1 MISWILKKFSGRHY
15 RKFLDRC
22 RPIVARINEFER
34 AYQTLSDEQLQ
45 AKTVEFRDRFKA
57 GETLDQLLPEAF
69 AAVKN
74 TARRLSGRTIL
85 VCDHELTWDMVHY
98 DVQLIGGIALHEG
111 KIAEMATGEG
121 KTLVAT
127 LPLYLNALSGRN
139 AQLVTANDYLARR
152 DAEWMGFIYQ
162 FLGVSVG
169 CIQQLMPNDLRREM
183 YNRDITYGTAS
194 EFGFDY
200 LRDNGMATRKED
212 QVQRDHFFCIVDE
225 VDSILV
231 DEARTPLIISGP
243 APIEREQPFARVKPS
258 VEELVN
264 AQTRLCN
271 RLIAEARDLLEKPGV
286 TTDDRRTAL
295 RRMLQV
301 KMGHPKN
308 KQLMRLMETPEWRKQ
323 LDKVETEMNS
333 DLNKDELYH
342 LKEELFYTIDERQHQ
357 ADLTE
362 IGRTRLHPENPD
374 AFMIPDLA
382 TEFSDLEK
390 NHDLTPEEKEKRRAE
405 GQQRFELISEDIHSI
420 SQLLRAYSL
429 YERDVE
435 YVVQEGK
442 VMIVDENTGRVM
454 PGRRWSDG
462 LHQAVEAKENV
473 IIERETRTYATI
485 TIQNYFRMY
494 EKLAGMTGTAETEA
508 TEFNEIYRLVVVVIP
523 TNKPCIRLDKND
535 SIFKTRRDKFN
546 AVVKEIQ
553 LANTRGQPVLVGTV
567 SVEASEVLSR
577 MLRRANITHSVLNA
591 KFHQQ
596 EAEIISRAGQRGSV
610 TIATN
615 MAGRGTDI
623 KLGEGVMYQVQSGP
637 NPDPAKKGLRYS
649 LTEPKTGETVALDDD
664 SDAVR
669 SLQLTPA
676 SNITGGLYVIG
687 TERHESRRI
696 DRQLRGRCARQGD
709 PGLSKFFLS
718 LEDELLR
725 IFLQGNIA
733 SRMME
738 GTMKEGEELEHPWL
752 NRSIETAQKKV
763 EQQNFAIRKRLL
775 QYDDVLNKQREVI
788 YGIRNGA
795 IHSERPKDTI
805 FDMVEEELAV
815 RLEAAG
821 FDTKTGPIPTAVES
835 FVGWCNTHFP
845 IALKQAEFIEL
856 DGKAALA
863 FVVERIKK
871 SYAVKESVEVP
882 EALGALERYVVI
894 NAIDHH
900 WQEHLTEMEEL
911 RRSINLRSY
920 GQKDPLQEYKSEA
933 YRFFEELMNNV
944 RLQICTGLFRS
955 TTNLQAFENMLAV
968 LSRSARLQGPE
979 DEPPAGTV
987 ARLRPPGSA
996 GGQGTRVAGA
1006 AAPLRGS
1013 GPAAPAAPPARIGGG
1028 LNLPVPEA
1036 EDAPGAPPE
1045 PEIQLPKVTVRRETP
1060 KVGRN
1065 DPCPCG
1071 SGKKYKHCHGK

>member
-1 MISWILKKFSGRHY
+1 MISWFIKKFTGRHY
-15 RKFLDRC
+15 RKFIERC
-22 RPIVARINEFER
+22 RPIVARIDEIER
-34 AYQTLSDEQLQ
+34 TYQTLSDDQLR
-45 AKTVEFRDRFKA
+45 AKTAEFRDRFKA

-69 AAVKN
+69 AAVKSA
-74 TARRLSGRTIL
+74 ARRLCGQKIT

-127 LPLYLNALSGRN
+127 LPLYLNALSCSN

-152 DAEWMGFIYQ
+152 DSEWMGYIYQ
-162 FLGVSVG
+162 FLGLSVG
-169 CIQQLMPNDLRREM
+169 CIQQLMANDLRREM
-183 YNRDITYGTAS
+183 YLRDITYGTAS

-212 QVQRDHFFCIVDE
+212 QVQRDHSYCIVDE

-243 APIEREQPFARVKPS
+243 APIEREQPFTRIKPS
-258 VEELVN
+258 IQELVN

-271 RLIAEARDLLEKPGV
+271 RFITEARELLEKTGATPQ
-286 TTDDRRTAL
+286 DRQAAL

-308 KQLMRLMETPEWRKQ
+308 KQLLRLMETPEWRKL
-323 LDKVETEMNS
+323 LDKIETELNS

-342 LKEELFYTIDERQHQ
+342 LKEELYYTIDERQHQ

-362 IGRTRLHPENPD
+362 IGRTKLHPENPD
-374 AFMIPDLA
+374 AFMMPDLA

-390 NHDLTPEEKEKRRAE
+390 NHDLTPEEKEKRRNE
-405 GQQRFELISEDIHSI
+405 GQQRFETISEDIHAI

-462 LHQAVEAKENV
+462 LHQAVEAKEDV

-508 TEFNEIYRLVVVVIP
+508 TEFNEIYRLSVVVIP
-523 TNKPCIRLDKND
+523 TNMPCVRLDKND
-535 SIFKTRRDKFN
+535 SIFKTRRDKYN

-553 LANTRGQPVLVGTV
+553 GANARGQPVLVGTV

-577 MLRRANITHSVLNA
+577 MLRRTNITHSVLNA

-623 KLGEGVMYQVQSGP
+623 KLGDGVRYNVTSAP
-637 NPDPAKKGLRYS
+637 HPDPEKKGMQRYT
-649 LTEPKTGETVALDDD
+649 LTESQTGDTVTFDAD
-664 SDAVR
+664 SDAAR
-669 SLQLTPA
+669 SLQLSA
-676 SNITGGLYVIG
+676 DSKVTGGLYVIG

-733 SRMME
+733 SRLME

-752 NRSIETAQKKV
+752 NRSIESAQKKV
-763 EQQNFAIRKRLL
+763 EQQNFSIRKRLL

-795 IHSERPKDTI
+795 IHNERPKDTI

-821 FDTKTGPIPTAVES
+821 FDTKTGPVPTAVES
-835 FVGWCNTHFP
+835 FVGWANSHFP
-845 IALKQAEFIEL
+845 VALKVAEFADK
-856 DGKAALA
+856 DGKGALA
-863 FVVERIKK
+863 MVVGRIKK
-871 SYAVKESVEVP
+871 SYAIKESVEVP

-911 RRSINLRSY
+911 RRSIGLRSY

-955 TTNLQAFENMLAV
+955 TTNLQAFENMLSI
-968 LSRSARLQGPE
+968 LSRSAKLQGPE
-979 DEPPAGTV
+979 GGAPNGALARPRPA
-987 ARLRPPGSA
+987 P
-996 GGQGTRVAGA
+996 
-1006 AAPLRGS
+1006 
-1013 GPAAPAAPPARIGGG
+1013 GPAPS
-1028 LNLPVPEA
+1028 
-1036 EDAPGAPPE
+1036 PGAPPRRLGGLDMPVPGVE
-1045 PEIQLPKVTVRRETP
+1045 TDGDGDAPPATPEVQLPRVTVRRETP

>member
-1 MISWILKKFSGRHY
+1 MISWLFKKFSGRHY
-15 RKFLDRC
+15 RKFLERS
-22 RPIVARINEFER
+22 RPIVARINEVGST
-34 AYQTLSDEQLQ
+34 YDSLTDEQLQ
-45 AKTVEFRDRFKA
+45 AKTTEFRERFKA

-69 AAVKN
+69 AAVRSA
-74 TARRLSGRTIL
+74 ARRLCGRKIT

-127 LPLYLNALSGRN
+127 LPLYLNSLSGRN

-152 DAEWMGFIYQ
+152 DAEWMGHLYQ

-169 CIQQLMPNDLRREM
+169 CIQQLMANDLRREM

-200 LRDNGMATRKED
+200 LRDNGMATRKDD
-212 QVQRDHFFCIVDE
+212 QVQRDHFYCIVDE

-243 APIEREQPFARVKPS
+243 APIEREQPFSRIKPS
-258 VEELVN
+258 VEDLVN
-264 AQTRLCN
+264 TQTRLCN
-271 RLIAEARDLLEKPGV
+271 KFITEARELIEKPNL
-286 TTDDRRTAL
+286 TADDRDLAL
-295 RRMLQV
+295 RKMLQV
-301 KMGHPKN
+301 KMGNPKN
-308 KQLMRLMETPEWRKQ
+308 KQLMRLMETPEWRKR
-323 LDKVETEMNS
+323 LDKFDAEMNS
-333 DLNKDELYH
+333 DLNKDELYR
-342 LKEELFYTIDERQHQ
+342 LKEELYYTIDERQHQ
-357 ADLTE
+357 ADLGE
-362 IGRTRLHPENPD
+362 IGRTKLHPENPD
-374 AFMIPDLA
+374 AFMMPDLA

-390 NHDLTPEEKEKRRAE
+390 NHDLTPEEKEKLRTEA
-405 GQQRFELISEDIHSI
+405 QQRFEVISEDIHAI

-473 IIERETRTYATI
+473 VIERETRTYATI

-508 TEFNEIYRLVVVVIP
+508 TEFNEIYRLTCVVIP
-523 TNKPCIRLDKND
+523 TNKPCVRLDKND

-553 LANTRGQPVLVGTV
+553 LANARGQPVLVGTV

-577 MLRRANITHSVLNA
+577 MLRRANIVHSVLNA

-623 KLGEGVMYQVQSGP
+623 KLSDGVRFTVASGP
-637 NPDPAKKGLRYS
+637 NPDPEKKGQIRYT
-649 LTEPKTGETVALDDD
+649 LTDVKTGDTVAIDSD
-664 SDAVR
+664 SDAAR
-669 SLQLTPA
+669 SLQLTPNSKEA
-676 SNITGGLYVIG
+676 GGLYVIG

-733 SRMME
+733 SRLME

-752 NRSIETAQKKV
+752 NRSIESAQKKV
-763 EQQNFAIRKRLL
+763 EQQNFSIRKRLL
-775 QYDDVLNKQREVI
+775 QYDDVLNQQREVV

-795 IHSERPKDTI
+795 IHSPRPKDII
-805 FDMVEEELAV
+805 FDMVEEELAE

-821 FDTKTGPIPTAVES
+821 FDTKAGPVSSLVES
-835 FVGWCNTHFP
+835 FVGWINSHFP
-845 IALKQAEFIEL
+845 IGLKIAEFAGI
-856 DGKAALA
+856 DGKTALSL
-863 FVVERIKK
+863 VVERIKK
-871 SYAVKESVEVP
+871 AYSVKESVEVP
-882 EALGALERYVVI
+882 EALAALERYVVI

-911 RRSINLRSY
+911 RRSIGLRSY

-933 YRFFEELMNNV
+933 YRYFEELMNNV

-955 TTNLQAFENMLAV
+955 TTNLQSFENMLSI

-979 DEPPAGTV
+979 TPVPAG
-987 ARLRPPGSA
+987 G
-996 GGQGTRVAGA
+996 GA
-1006 AAPLRGS
+1006 AAPR
-1013 GPAAPAAPPARIGGG
+1013 PAPAQAVSPSASPRRVGGVEM
-1028 LNLPVPEA
+1028 PVPEA
-1036 EDAPGAPPE
+1036 DGEPASAE
-1045 PEIQLPKVTVRRETP
+1045 PEIQLPRITVRRDTP

-1071 SGKKYKHCHGK
+1071 SGKKFKQCHGK